1 MNPHSK
7 IELPFTVS
15 ARTAMLIGRENIAN
29 AKGAIIELVKN
40 SCDADSKFCLIFVDN
55 EFSYIREHLTANQI
69 EKLISSGITPLYF
82 KNLYDKDLAGYSIKA
97 NPRKMYLRAFEKRT
111 RILSKIYIID
121 AGDGMTEE
129 VIRSHWMTIGT
140 DNKLLS
146 NKTEN
151 GRIKSGAK
159 GIGRFALDKLGAEC
173 KMTTIYKN
181 STDKGASVWS
191 VNWKDFEGPKK
202 TINEVTASLEMV
214 PCASLNEAILKT
226 SDLLKIDDLGIW
238 LQKLTRQERYKNLL
252 SDVKNGTV
260 LKISNLNDDWTPGL
274 VGQIYEDLEVL
285 IPPRDVQDFNIYLL
299 SSAEPQKYGEILG
312 PECSDYDYKVEATA
326 NNNQEVSITIFREE
340 YETEKIPAEFFDRP
354 RVINGGLNQFPK
366 KSWTKTYSYSELLPG
381 FKDDQGVFDQI
392 GPFGFN
398 FYFLKRSTSSDDVRR
413 FYYKDFS
420 ASTRK
425 SWLQQ
430 FSGVKIYR
438 DNFRVRPYGEAKDAA
453 FDWLGLGLRQS
464 ASPAGVAKSNGG
476 FRVRP
481 ENIAGS
487 INISRLTNIKFEDKS
502 SRDGLQDSLAFS
514 VFSNLLKGIIS
525 KFEVDRALISREL
538 DEFYKTFHRGSS
550 NAVNEAEK
558 AEAEKII
565 KAARIAREKLPKAL
579 AISETA
585 NEDAKKIDLLTRF
598 AEQKADENKRL
609 LEEQKILRAMASSG
623 IVAASFGHD
632 LSKTRD
638 SLDVRF
644 DELIE
649 LLSPKVSINDF
660 ASTEDYLNP
669 YMHIQS
675 MRKADRNI
683 STWLGFALGFTRK
696 DKRKRGYVYLSKFL
710 DDLKVNWDE
719 SLADRGISLHIT
731 CPDDLKLRM
740 YEIDFDSIFLNL
752 IVNSIEAFKNSRLP
766 NIREIFLNC
775 VKTDSGVEITYVD
788 TGPGLPD
795 NLDDPNIIFAP
806 LYTTRRDSV
815 GQEIGTGLGMWI
827 IKTIADEYQMK
838 LDLVVNKPKEGFC
851 IKFLIPHK
859 YIDEE

>member
-1 MNPHSK
+1 
-7 IELPFTVS
+7 
-15 ARTAMLIGRENIAN
+15 MLIGRENIAN

-55 EFSYIREHLTANQI
+55 KFSYIHEYMTTDEI
-69 EKLISSGITPLYF
+69 ERLISSGIHPLYF
-82 KNLYDKDLAGYSIKA
+82 KNLYDKDLAGYSIKT
-97 NPRKMYLRAFEKRT
+97 NPRKKYLKAFEKRT
-111 RILSKIYIID
+111 RNLSTIYIID

-129 VIRSHWMTIGT
+129 VIRNHWMTIGT

-159 GIGRFALDKLGAEC
+159 GIGRFALDKLGAKC
-173 KMTTIYKN
+173 RMTTIHKD
-181 STDKGASVWS
+181 SIDKGANIWS

-202 TINEVTASLEMV
+202 TINEVTASLEII
-214 PCASLNEAILKT
+214 PCTSLNEAILKS
-226 SDLLKIDDLGIW
+226 SDLLKIDDLGTW
-238 LQKLTRQERYKNLL
+238 LQQLTRQEKYKKLL

-260 LKISNLNDDWTPGL
+260 LKISNLNDDWSPDL
-274 VGQIYEDLEVL
+274 VNQIYEDLEVL

-312 PECSDYDYKVEATA
+312 PQCSDYDYKVEASA
-326 NNNQEVSITIFREE
+326 NENQEVSITIFREE
-340 YETEKIPAEFFDRP
+340 YETDKIPGEFFDRP

-381 FKDDQGVFDQI
+381 FKDSKEIFDQI

-398 FYFLKRSTSSDDVRR
+398 FYFLKRSTSSEDARR

-420 ASTRK
+420 ASARK

-502 SRDGLQDSLAFS
+502 SRDGLQDSPAFS

-538 DEFYKTFHRGSS
+538 DEFYKTFPRGSS
-550 NAVNEAEK
+550 NAVDEAEK

-565 KAARIAREKLPKAL
+565 KAAKIAREKSPKAL
-579 AISETA
+579 ASSETA
-585 NEDAKKIDLLTRF
+585 TDDDKKIDLLTRF

-660 ASTEDYLNP
+660 SHTEDYLNP
-669 YMHIQS
+669 YVHIQS

-696 DKRKRGYVYLSKFL
+696 DKRKRGDVYLGRFL
-710 DDLKVNWDE
+710 NDLKVNWDE
-719 SLADRGISLHIT
+719 SLADRGISLHIA
-731 CPDDLKLRM
+731 CPEDLKLRM

-766 NIREIFLNC
+766 GKREIFLNC
-775 VKTDSGVEITYVD
+775 VKTDSGIEITYAD

-795 NLDDPNIIFAP
+795 NLDDPNVIFAP
-806 LYTTRRDSV
+806 LYTTRRDAV

-838 LDLVVNKPKEGFC
+838 LDLVVNKSKGGFC
-851 IKFLIPHK
+851 IKFHIPQK
-859 YIDEE
+859 YTDQE